1 MSLKPPAL
9 HRFGWRYLLPPL
21 LLGGGLIAYLWQ
33 WQLAQNGMALAD
45 LWAKL
50 PKDRAVLGWLG
61 LALLMDWLRDFAY
74 IWQLRILTDR
84 RLPWLACCQILLIWN
99 FSAAVSPSMVG
110 GAPLALF
117 MLTREGL
124 SLGRATAIVFTTV
137 FLDQAFYLAI
147 PPMATLLVDH
157 AAIVAPLTALG
168 SELVGGGLIAAFW
181 SAFGSM
187 AAYVAFLVFALFIA
201 PGWVNR
207 RLKHLLRWRRLKP
220 LRRRGWRMLDDL
232 KTASRNLRTRPQRF
246 WWQLW
251 AVTSLAWIGR
261 YLVLNCV
268 LQAFAGHPMGWHEHV
283 LAFARQAGLY
293 VLMVVSPTPGGA
305 GMAEMAFAWLFSDFI
320 PPGLE
325 LTLAMIWRGIGYY
338 PYLIIGIPM
347 MTWWLKRVRLAGLLE
362 KH

>member
-1 MSLKPPAL
+1 MKAAPSAL
-9 HRFGWRYLLPPL
+9 RRFGWRHLAPPL
-21 LLGGGLIAYLWQ
+21 LLGGGMIAYLWH
-33 WQLAQNGMALAD
+33 WQLAQDGLALAD
-45 LWAKL
+45 LWARL
-50 PKDRAVLGWLG
+50 PKDGAVFGWLG
-61 LALLMDWLRDFAY
+61 LAVLMDWLRDFAY
-74 IWQLRILTDR
+74 MWQLRILTDR
-84 RLPWLACCQILLIWN
+84 RLSWLACCQILLIWN

-137 FLDQAFYLAI
+137 FLDQAFYLGI
-147 PPMATLLVDH
+147 PPMTTLFVEH

-168 SELVGGGLIAAFW
+168 SDLVGGGMIAAFW

-207 RLKHLLRWRRLKP
+207 RLKHVLRWRLLKAW
-220 LRRRGWRMLDDL
+220 RRRGWHMLNDL
-232 KTASRNLRTRPQRF
+232 MTASRALRIRSQWF

-261 YLVLNCV
+261 YLVLNFV
-268 LQAFAGHPMGWHEHV
+268 LQAFAGHPLGWHEHM

-293 VLMVVSPTPGGA
+293 VLMVVSPTPGSA
-305 GMAEMAFAWLFSDFI
+305 GVAEMAFAWLFRDMI

-325 LTLAMIWRGIGYY
+325 LTLAMLWRGISYY
-338 PYLIIGIPM
+338 PYLIVGIPM

-362 KH
+362 KR